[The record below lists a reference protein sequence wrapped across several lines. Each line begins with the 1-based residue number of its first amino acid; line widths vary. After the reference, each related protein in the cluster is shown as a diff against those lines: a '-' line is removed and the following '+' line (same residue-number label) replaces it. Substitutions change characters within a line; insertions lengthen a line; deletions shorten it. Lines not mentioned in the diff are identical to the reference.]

1 MTIIMMI
8 MKSMMF
14 MRLMKTL
21 LVMMMKSMMFMFA
34 VAEVE
39 FASSSSS

>member
-1 MTIIMMI
+1 

-21 LVMMMKSMMFMFA
+21 LVMMMKSMMYMFA
-34 VAEVE
+34 VADVE